1 MTSPSLRLASGGRGP
16 ARRTPCGWPCLLP
29 GHVFGRPLDRL
40 DDVVIAGAPAEV
52 AFQLVADLLLGG
64 ARIALEELGGRQDHA
79 RRAEAALQ
87 AMLLPE
93 ALLDRMEIAVL
104 GEPFDGRDRRAV
116 RLHREERARLHRLP
130 VHEDGARAALARIAA
145 HVRAGETHGLADVVN
160 EQEPGLDLVTV
171 RLAVDGHL
179 DWQFHHSTS
188 GIRAVC
194 CGAPAQ
200 ERAPGP

>member
-1 MTSPSLRLASGGRGP
+1 MPWPSLRPASGGRGP

-40 DDVVIAGAPAEV
+40 DDVVIASAPAEV
-52 AFQLVADLLLGG
+52 AFQLVTDLLLGG
-64 ARIALEELGGRQDHA
+64 ARIAFEELGGRQDHA

-130 VHEDGARAALARIAA
+130 VHEDGARAALARISA
-145 HVRAGETHGLADVVN
+145 HVHARDTHGLPDGVD
-160 EQEPGLDLVTV
+160 EHEPVPRPLTV
-171 RLAVDGHL
+171 RL
-179 DWQFHHSTS
+179 
-188 GIRAVC
+188 
-194 CGAPAQ
+194 
-200 ERAPGP
+200 

>member
-64 ARIALEELGGRQDHA
+64 ARIALEELG
-79 RRAEAALQ
+79 
-87 AMLLPE
+87 
-93 ALLDRMEIAVL
+93 
-104 GEPFDGRDRRAV
+104 
-116 RLHREERARLHRLP
+116 
-130 VHEDGARAALARIAA
+130 
-145 HVRAGETHGLADVVN
+145 
-160 EQEPGLDLVTV
+160 LDLVTV

-200 ERAPGP
+200 

>member
-79 RRAEAALQ
+79 RRAEATLQ

-93 ALLDRMEIAVL
+93 TLLDRMEIAVL

-130 VHEDGARAALARIAA
+130 VHEDRSEEHTSELQSLAYLVCRLLLEKKKKNNDEQCISIVECPSAA
-145 HVRAGETHGLADVVN
+145 
-160 EQEPGLDLVTV
+160 
-171 RLAVDGHL
+171 
-179 DWQFHHSTS
+179 S
-188 GIRAVC
+188 
-194 CGAPAQ
+194 
-200 ERAPGP
+200 